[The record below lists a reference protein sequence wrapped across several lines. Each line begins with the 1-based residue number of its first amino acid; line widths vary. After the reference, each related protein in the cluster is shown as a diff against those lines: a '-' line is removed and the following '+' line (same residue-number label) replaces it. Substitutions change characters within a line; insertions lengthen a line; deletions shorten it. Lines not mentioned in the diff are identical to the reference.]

1 MRKNPQRGR
10 ACASSRIQRRSAV
23 RSCAR
28 LVRYR
33 AARLN
38 GASLQD
44 RTQLTWKVAGNQPA
58 RGAVRASRIVK
69 FRLRVAEWADDEP
82 AAHADT
88 DFPLKSSATRRGSI
102 IASCSA
108 SETWRTCWPP
118 GVSKSPMR
126 PSGNG
131 VGGSVLSMRAD
142 CGAEVAGSETPGIS
156 TSCSSRSRVASS
168 TCGAPWMRPVTSS
181 TSSCNRDGIG
191 TPRCDSFASY

>member
-69 FRLRVAEWADDEP
+69 FRFRVAEWADDEP
-82 AAHADT
+82 AAHVDT
-88 DFPLKSSATRRGSI
+88 DSPLKSSATRCGSI
-102 IASCSA
+102 IASRSA

-118 GVSKSPMR
+118 GVSKSPMK

-131 VGGSVLSMRAD
+131 VGGSGRCCMKDLLRVGRLAR
-142 CGAEVAGSETPGIS
+142 P
-156 TSCSSRSRVASS
+156 SRFRRSHTTGMKSKVHPTYKTKYRVANWPAYNQALVR
-168 TCGAPWMRPVTSS
+168 GVVA
-181 TSSCNRDGIG
+181 
-191 TPRCDSFASY
+191 